1 MVSSTSLRLPATL
14 TTLVLLLL
22 LGGCDIG
29 GAGSSDVTL
38 SGRVLNAATQN
49 PVAEAVLTIQYE
61 DDGEQQETSVVTD
74 ESGRFSTSI
83 EISNSTQVT
92 IEASKRG
99 QTVQVTERVAPDLNT
114 VDDIE
119 LALNFGEDDD
129 TEPGRPTNIT
139 LAEQSTDVIRV
150 QESGGEEV
158 ARLTFQVV
166 DSTGTPIGLDR
177 SVDVNFR
184 FSQQPG
190 DATLTPESESTDGNG
205 TATVNVAS
213 GKTAG
218 IVQVVAE
225 AEKADGTPIR
235 SKPVRLTV
243 HGGLPNKCHFT
254 VSPAQSN
261 FPGLISFNV
270 TNSITA
276 IVGDKYGNPVV
287 PGTAVYFS
295 TNAGLIGGSAQ
306 TGENGTGSVTLTSA
320 QPLPSDGV
328 ATVQAQTVGT
338 DDANTIVNPDNCP
351 DPAATGNENEL
362 TETVPVVFS
371 GSPEVQVSPESAQL
385 NQTYELTLWD
395 IENNNP
401 LAPGT
406 SISVEAEGTQVQATG
421 NTDVTLDDTTIRD
434 DEGDGFDGGDVVK
447 GEGITEFT
455 FRIAEDPDPDATEE
469 PAVET
474 VTITIS
480 GPNGELEIVLTPSGR
495 GAGTTSASSQTV
507 TASDGATVQSSGGG
521 TAIIQAPKNQ

>member
-177 SVDVNFR
+177 SVDVDFR

-225 AEKADGTPIR
+225 AEKAGGAVCHIARDDRRLAPMRDALAIFAPDM
-235 SKPVRLTV
+235 PVFV
-243 HGGLPNKCHFT
+243 
-254 VSPAQSN
+254 
-261 FPGLISFNV
+261 FPGWDCLPYDRPSPNADG
-270 TNSITA
+270 SA
-276 IVGDKYGNPVV
+276 GRM
-287 PGTAVYFS
+287 AVL
-295 TNAGLIGGSAQ
+295 AGLVAGGPKQSTMRIIG
-306 TGENGTGSVTLTSA
+306 
-320 QPLPSDGV
+320 P
-328 ATVQAQTVGT
+328 
-338 DDANTIVNPDNCP
+338 CP
-351 DPAATGNENEL
+351 FRAAH
-362 TETVPVVFS
+362 
-371 GSPEVQVSPESAQL
+371 
-385 NQTYELTLWD
+385 
-395 IENNNP
+395 
-401 LAPGT
+401 
-406 SISVEAEGTQVQATG
+406 
-421 NTDVTLDDTTIRD
+421 
-434 DEGDGFDGGDVVK
+434 
-447 GEGITEFT
+447 
-455 FRIAEDPDPDATEE
+455 
-469 PAVET
+469 
-474 VTITIS
+474 
-480 GPNGELEIVLTPSGR
+480 
-495 GAGTTSASSQTV
+495 
-507 TASDGATVQSSGGG
+507 
-521 TAIIQAPKNQ
+521 